1 MIITVE
7 NTELEYSRV
16 VTAKDTGQGSDY
28 KREKQKRKEKK
39 KTRDQTS

>member
-16 VTAKDTGQGSDY
+16 VTAKDTGQGSGY